1 MSSVRFE
8 PIAVQLSKQVHLD
21 VLLPRDVIE
30 QLRQR
35 LFPRRGPALD
45 SDTEQALLQC
55 RAVLAAAIQLLGAPQ
70 FERAGRWYDRLRDEF
85 TPGGPPQSPVYDS
98 YATQHVLAD
107 VPHGLAGETPCSALA
122 WLTRHD
128 AARERLHQ
136 AARALADSQQD
147 VYRVLRSEGT
157 RAELERLRDRK
168 ALTVRQTDEFLRGGD
183 LVLARVLSFGV
194 GHFIVEPPYLLRAS
208 DRDWLEYFQ
217 RIAPDE
223 ASPPSATH
231 HRSPGQH
238 AKLTPKQRA
247 RLRQKKAAQRD
258 QGSEAALLRHLKT
271 GNSERYWFE
280 YIVDAYAGERRG
292 VVYLAGVP
300 DRPETLPH
308 HDAFDPATAAPQ
320 DPMQRLRDS
329 LLNVAER
336 EGILDSSE
344 RALRISCEDRGI
356 EFSDLPDSDQPLF
369 TAYCTLGA
377 RSARGLTALEQLE
390 RDQSLDE
397 EQRALLDSLKSGWF
411 GALRV
416 DALEADAFEALDT
429 LQGKPLRIS
438 RPPRLQLTVGDL
450 VLGWVYQVPDGSL
463 QLEGGLLHIP
473 KLLSAAVS
481 SLIQDARKAIPPAPE
496 ADWKLQA
503 AELPLLILLGLTIVR
518 RRKPLQLVRDTSRAP
533 D

>member
-8 PIAVQLSKQVHLD
+8 PIAVQLSKQVRLD
-21 VLLPRDVIE
+21 VLFPRDVIE

-35 LFPRRGPALD
+35 LFPRTGPALD
-45 SDTEQALLQC
+45 AGTEQALLHC
-55 RAVLAAAIQLLGAPQ
+55 RAVLAAALQLLGAPQ
-70 FERAGRWYDRLRDEF
+70 FERAGRWHDRLRDEF
-85 TPGGPPQSPVYDS
+85 NPGGPPRSPVYDS
-98 YATQHVLAD
+98 YATQHILAD

-128 AARERLHQ
+128 PTRERLHQ
-136 AARALADSQQD
+136 AARALADSHHD

-157 RAELERLRDRK
+157 RADLERLRDRQ
-168 ALTVRQTDEFLRGGD
+168 ALMVRQTDDFLRGGD
-183 LVLARVLSFGV
+183 LSLARVLAFAG

-217 RIAPDE
+217 RVAPDE

-258 QGSEAALLRHLKT
+258 QGSEAALLRHLKNGST
-271 GNSERYWFE
+271 ERYWFE

-308 HDAFDPATAAPQ
+308 HDAFDPATAVPQ
-320 DPMQRLRDS
+320 EPMQRLRDA

-344 RALRISCEDRGI
+344 RALRISCEDQGI
-356 EFSDLPDSDQPLF
+356 EFTELPESDQPLF

-377 RSARGLTALEQLE
+377 RSARGLTALEHLE
-390 RDQSLDE
+390 RDGAFDS
-397 EQRALLDSLKSGWF
+397 EQRPLLEGLKRGWF
-411 GALRV
+411 SALRV
-416 DALEADAFEALDT
+416 DELHTDAFKASDT
-429 LQGKPLRIS
+429 LQDKPLLIS
-438 RPPRLQLTVGDL
+438 RPARLELGVGDL
-450 VLGWVYQVPDGSL
+450 ILGWLYEAPDATL

-473 KLLSAAVS
+473 SLLGPAVS
-481 SLIQDARKAIPPAPE
+481 SLIRDARRALPAVSA
-496 ADWKLQA
+496 ADWQRQS

-518 RRKPLQLVRDTSRAP
+518 RRKPLQLVRDTSEV
-533 D
+533 